1 MNNILQTFFDWDVI
15 AGILPSLL
23 TEGLAN
29 TLLIAALAVSLG
41 VLFGLVLAVGLLSQ
55 RRWVRLPARIYVD
68 IFRGLPSIL
77 TVMIFGIGLPAAG
90 IRPFGTNPFG
100 YAVLA
105 IGVISAAYM
114 AEIFRS
120 GIQSVDRGQLHAARS
135 LGMGYLQAMRLVVV
149 PQGIRAV
156 LPAMAGQFVIDIKY
170 TSLVYLLGLGVGQ
183 RELFFIAQ
191 EETARTY
198 NMSALTAVALCYLV
212 ITVPLTHLVNW
223 LDRRLREGRARTAAA
238 RDTAPVGEETAAG
251 PQDEPLAGV
260 PTATDVE
267 AGPAPAGVL
276 PVAVDDAMVS
286 VQDLHK
292 SFGTTEVLR
301 GVSFAVPRGQTVCV
315 IGPSGSG
322 KSTLLKCVNR
332 LEEPTRGTVAIEG
345 ETITDPGCD
354 VNRVRARVG
363 MVFQHFNL
371 FPHMTVQQNVALALT
386 KVRGLPQDVAEIR
399 AHEALAQVGLG
410 HLAAQRP
417 FRLSGGQQQRVA
429 IARALA
435 MEPDVML
442 FDEATSALDPELVK
456 SVLAAMRELARSGMT
471 MIVVTHEMGFARE
484 VADRVLFM
492 DQGVVA
498 EEGTPTQIFGHPR
511 TSRLQEFLSQVL

>member
-1 MNNILQTFFDWDVI
+1 MNNILQTFFDWHTI
-15 AGILPSLL
+15 ADILPRLL

-29 TLLIAALAVSLG
+29 TLLIAALAVTMG
-41 VLFGLVLAVGLLSQ
+41 VVIGLIVAVGLLSQ
-55 RRWVRLPARIYVD
+55 RWWIRLPARTYVD

-90 IRPFGTNPFG
+90 IRPFGNNPFG

-120 GIQSVDRGQLHAARS
+120 GIQNVDRGQLHAARS

-191 EETARTY
+191 EEATRTY
-198 NMSALTAVALCYLV
+198 NMSPLTAVALCYLM

-223 LDRRLREGRARTAAA
+223 LDHRLREGRRQEAAVG
-238 RDTAPVGEETAAG
+238 DTVISPL
-251 PQDEPLAGV
+251 QDEDRSAGSPV
-260 PTATDVE
+260 RTTADATT
-267 AGPAPAGVL
+267 GPRPAPAVP
-276 PVAVDDAMVS
+276 PVAAGDAMVS
-286 VQDLHK
+286 VQDLWK
-292 SFGTTEVLR
+292 SFGETEVLR
-301 GVSFAVPRGQTVCV
+301 GVSFHVPRGQTVCV

-322 KSTLLKCVNR
+322 KSTLLKCLNLLEAPNGGTLLIDGEAVN
-332 LEEPTRGTVAIEG
+332 E
-345 ETITDPGCD
+345 PGCD
-354 VNRVRARVG
+354 VNRVRTRVG

-371 FPHMTVQQNVALALT
+371 FPHMSVQRNVELALT
-386 KVRGLPQDVAEIR
+386 KVRGLSSQEAQQR
-399 AHEALAQVGLG
+399 AHRALEQVGLA
-410 HLAAQRP
+410 HLAGQRP

-456 SVLAAMRELARSGMT
+456 GVLAAMRDLARSGMT

-484 VADRVLFM
+484 AADQVIFM

-498 EEGTPTQIFGHPR
+498 EQGPPDEIFTNPTTR
-511 TSRLQEFLSQVL
+511 RLKEFLAQVL